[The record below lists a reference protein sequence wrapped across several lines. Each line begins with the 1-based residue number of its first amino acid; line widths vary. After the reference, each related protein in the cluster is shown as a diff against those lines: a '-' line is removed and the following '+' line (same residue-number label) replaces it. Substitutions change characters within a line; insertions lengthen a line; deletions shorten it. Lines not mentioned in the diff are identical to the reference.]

1 MDSVLL
7 RFVQW
12 YLPSLG
18 LSTLSGVFRTPP
30 FLFRGIYVH
39 KAAAATTKSFG
50 MGKTRLNSCI
60 AKLLHP
66 VSVSHFAS
74 VSSFGRQIFPTWDA
88 EKVIS

>member
-12 YLPSLG
+12 YPPSLG
-18 LSTLSGVFRTPP
+18 PSTLLGGFRTPP
-30 FLFRGIYVH
+30 FLSQGNYVH
-39 KAAAATTKSFG
+39 KAAAATTESFG
-50 MGKTRLNSCI
+50 TKNPRLNICI
-60 AKLLHP
+60 TKLLHP

-74 VSSFGRQIFPTWDA
+74 VSSFGTQIFPTWDA

>member
-1 MDSVLL
+1 MDSVLV
-7 RFVQW
+7 RFAQW
-12 YLPSLG
+12 YIPSLG

-30 FLFRGIYVH
+30 FLSQGNFVH
-39 KAAAATTKSFG
+39 KAAAATQNHLGQK
-50 MGKTRLNSCI
+50 KPRLNSCI

-66 VSVSHFAS
+66 LLASHFAS